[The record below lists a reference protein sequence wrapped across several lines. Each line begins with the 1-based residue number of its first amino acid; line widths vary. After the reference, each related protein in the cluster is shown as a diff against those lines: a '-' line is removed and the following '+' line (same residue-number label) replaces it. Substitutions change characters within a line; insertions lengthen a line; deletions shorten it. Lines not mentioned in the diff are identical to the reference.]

1 LPSAWEIPKAEAA
14 DPQTA
19 EEKEAAEE
27 KEVAE
32 GTGRVEIK
40 IPEVANKCK
49 AFVPPTYRADQPA
62 ALLVYLHATGS
73 GRKDDPLSAFESLA
87 QTYQTIVVCPEST
100 NERAWQATDA
110 EFVRKVIDQM
120 AKDYSIDAARVVV
133 VGRQSGGAIAY
144 LTAFANAEV
153 VRGVVPLEVGIPQR
167 VQVPETDPVNPI
179 YIAISDSAGKPVAA
193 AVEASI
199 KKLGEAKYPVTII
212 PQLNDI
218 GGWGEAALS
227 PLFVWLDTL
236 DRI

>member
-1 LPSAWEIPKAEAA
+1 MQGRPTHVHA
-14 DPQTA
+14 
-19 EEKEAAEE
+19 
-27 KEVAE
+27 VAVAVIKQHH
-32 GTGRVEIK
+32 TG
-40 IPEVANKCK
+40 
-49 AFVPPTYRADQPA
+49 
-62 ALLVYLHATGS
+62 LLHA
-73 GRKDDPLSAFESLA
+73 
-87 QTYQTIVVCPEST
+87 
-100 NERAWQATDA
+100 
-110 EFVRKVIDQM
+110 
-120 AKDYSIDAARVVV
+120 
-133 VGRQSGGAIAY
+133 
-144 LTAFANAEV
+144 FAHSF
-153 VRGVVPLEVGIPQR
+153 PQR